1 MAAPNFIV
9 IMTDQQR
16 MDSLGCYGNVFTKT
30 PHIDRLAAE
39 GARFSAAFTP
49 FPICTPSRA
58 TAWTGVMPHTH
69 GIVDC
74 CYNIDNAFDDSDV
87 STLLFD
93 VLKKAG
99 YDNAYF
105 GKWHLG
111 DGKPASV
118 DHWDAFNSLGGH
130 WIDGKQSFQDG
141 VYKAAAQ
148 TERAISYLRGRRAGD
163 PPFLLVQSYY
173 PPHDPYAAPTE
184 FYEPYRGKGV
194 PFAGYYAA
202 VSALDSYVGATMA
215 ALRETPFYDNT
226 IVVFCSDHGETFL
239 YRGGTDHKATCH
251 DDSISIPLVFW
262 GPGILNNAALQGMA
276 GLQDIMPT
284 LLDFAGAP
292 LPKNNQGRSLR
303 AELTTPGAP
312 GRDLYYIQNTTD
324 HRSEEEL
331 AKMFSVRFNG
341 RAHSSPLRVEQ
352 RALRTRTHKLILS
365 DDGKHSLF
373 DLINDPEEELDLY
386 AAPRQDA
393 QNRYMHFPDQS
404 GIVRAL
410 SLRLRDEARA
420 VSDRFGEAL
429 ADRVLTQG

>member
-1 MAAPNFIV
+1 MAAPNFIA

-30 PHIDRLAAE
+30 PHVDRLAAE

-93 VLKKAG
+93 VLRKAG

-130 WIDGKQSFQDG
+130 WIDGKQSLQDG
-141 VYKAAAQ
+141 VYKAAVQ
-148 TERAISYLRGRRAGD
+148 TERAI
-163 PPFLLVQSYY
+163 
-173 PPHDPYAAPTE
+173 
-184 FYEPYRGKGV
+184 
-194 PFAGYYAA
+194 
-202 VSALDSYVGATMA
+202 
-215 ALRETPFYDNT
+215 
-226 IVVFCSDHGETFL
+226 
-239 YRGGTDHKATCH
+239 
-251 DDSISIPLVFW
+251 
-262 GPGILNNAALQGMA
+262 
-276 GLQDIMPT
+276 
-284 LLDFAGAP
+284 
-292 LPKNNQGRSLR
+292 
-303 AELTTPGAP
+303 
-312 GRDLYYIQNTTD
+312 
-324 HRSEEEL
+324 
-331 AKMFSVRFNG
+331 
-341 RAHSSPLRVEQ
+341 
-352 RALRTRTHKLILS
+352 ILS

-373 DLINDPEEELDLY
+373 ELINDPEEELDLY
-386 AAPRQDA
+386 GAPRQDS

-404 GIVRAL
+404 GIIRDL
-410 SLRLRDEARA
+410 SLRLRAEARA